1 MRIHITSKSLKPA
14 AGALGLALL
23 IGVGSM
29 GGCGHRPIRAAA
41 AEPST
46 ISVTSS
52 AQFEAGHTV
61 K

>member
-1 MRIHITSKSLKPA
+1 MRIHITSRTLKPA
-14 AGALGLALL
+14 AGALALTLA
-23 IGVGSM
+23 IMGPV

-41 AEPST
+41 EAPST

-52 AQFEAGHTV
+52 AQFEVGNTV

>member
-1 MRIHITSKSLKPA
+1 MRMHITSTSLKPA

-23 IGVGSM
+23 VGVGSM
-29 GGCGHRPIRAAA
+29 GGCGGRPRAAA

-46 ISVTSS
+46 MSVTSS
-52 AQFEAGHTV
+52 AQFEAGNTV